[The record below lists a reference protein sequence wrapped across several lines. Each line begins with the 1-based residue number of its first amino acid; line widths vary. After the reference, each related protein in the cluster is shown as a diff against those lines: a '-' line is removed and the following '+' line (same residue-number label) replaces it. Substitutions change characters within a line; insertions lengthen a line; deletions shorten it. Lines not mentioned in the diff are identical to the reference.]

1 MLKKSL
7 MALFLVLSCMV
18 VYGNCCS
25 NVNKNYHSSY
35 SNGKIYERGD
45 IQNGMK
51 QGEWLVFYENG
62 QLKHRAMYVDDK
74 IEGNYVTFDEGG
86 YLDEIVNYIDNRPQ
100 GISFKFYDGGRIK
113 ESRIYK
119 KDGTIIQHNYNQNK
133 DLDFLNN

>member
-45 IQNGMK
+45 IQM
-51 QGEWLVFYENG
+51 EWDKENG
-62 QLKHRAMYVDDK
+62 LFFMKMEILKKR
-74 IEGNYVTFDEGG
+74 
-86 YLDEIVNYIDNRPQ
+86 
-100 GISFKFYDGGRIK
+100 
-113 ESRIYK
+113 
-119 KDGTIIQHNYNQNK
+119 
-133 DLDFLNN
+133 

>member
-45 IQNGMK
+45 IQNGMR

-62 QLKHRAMYVDDK
+62 NIKEKIVYKDNKKNGEYFRFYENGQLKYRAMYVDDK

-86 YLDEIVNYIDNRPQ
+86 YLDEIVNYIDNRPCLLYT
-100 GISFKFYDGGRIK
+100 SPSPRD
-113 ESRIYK
+113 
-119 KDGTIIQHNYNQNK
+119 
-133 DLDFLNN
+133 